1 MSYHQLFPEPPPQP
15 RPAGR
20 HRHEAAPPAWD
31 EDPDPWTTGRRQP
44 EHAWNADRQQPQHPG
59 GIDRQQPEH
68 PWAADPQRP
77 AQQPVPDD
85 RGDMRELG
93 SAYRRLRRVATF
105 TALGYFV
112 LFLIL
117 SGYAPGMMTGRVSGG
132 LTTGLVLGLLQL
144 PVALAAIAVYER
156 IARRRVDPLAQAI
169 RQRAEAAAAA
179 PQERAGRPGRPSWQ
193 QPTGGARA

>member
-20 HRHEAAPPAWD
+20 HRHDAMPHDWDAPQPRAGARTP
-31 EDPDPWTTGRRQP
+31 PDPWDTARPQQP
-44 EHAWNADRQQPQHPG
+44 WNAP
-59 GIDRQQPEH
+59 QQPEQ
-68 PWAADPQRP
+68 DPG
-77 AQQPVPDD
+77 PDD
-85 RGDMRELG
+85 RGDLRALG
-93 SAYRRLRRVATF
+93 SAYRRLRRVATL

-117 SGYAPGMMTGRVSGG
+117 SGYAPGAMTDRISGG

-156 IARRRVDPLAQAI
+156 IARRRVDPLVRAI
-169 RQRAEAAAAA
+169 RARAEAAAADRTEH
-179 PQERAGRPGRPSWQ
+179 QSRPGRPAWQ
-193 QPTGGARA
+193 QSMGGTRA